1 MAETKDT
8 LSWGNIIKIGGVF
21 ISWAI
26 GSGSVTGQASLQ
38 YFCGYGIWGFAGI
51 AVEALLHLF
60 LLISFFKLG
69 HRKISTARWI
79 FSLTTAGTKSGK
91 CSSCCHWAFSTRL
104 RSR

>member
-38 YFCGYGIWGFAGI
+38 HISAATESGDSQESQWRHFCI
-51 AVEALLHLF
+51 
-60 LLISFFKLG
+60 
-69 HRKISTARWI
+69 
-79 FSLTTAGTKSGK
+79 
-91 CSSCCHWAFSTRL
+91 CSC
-104 RSR
+104 